1 MSKRVSTV
9 GKWIIVL
16 VLFAGAGLLLQR
28 DLRLIQ
34 HDAVLSPVG
43 KAVPDAT
50 IFTLEGRATHI
61 RALLGRPLWL
71 NFFATWCVPCK
82 SEMPAIEKEYRNF
95 HRAGLEVIGL
105 DQQEYPA
112 LVAAFV
118 RPFGL
123 TFPLML
129 DRGAAREAF
138 HVFAIPTSVF
148 VDRQGQVRAVHIGAM
163 TAEQMEDDL
172 KKIL

>member
-1 MSKRVSTV
+1 MSRRVSTV
-9 GKWIIVL
+9 VKWVIVL
-16 VLFAGAGLLLQR
+16 VLFAGAGLLLLR
-28 DLRLIQ
+28 DLRVFQ
-34 HDAVLSPVG
+34 HDAALSPVG
-43 KAVPDAT
+43 KPEPDAV
-50 IFTLEGRATHI
+50 IFSLDGKATRTRAFV
-61 RALLGRPLWL
+61 GRPIWL
-71 NFFATWCVPCK
+71 NFFATWCVPCR
-82 SEMPAIEKEYRNF
+82 SEMPAMEKEYRKY
-95 HRAGLEVIGL
+95 HRAGLEVVGL
-105 DQQEYPA
+105 DEQEHPA

-148 VDRQGQVRAVHIGAM
+148 IDRTGAVRAVHVGAM
-163 TAEQMEDDL
+163 TPEQMEDDL